1 MANTLTLQAYLDE
14 LNQMLESESATKV
27 VSHCRY
33 ILQHYPQNVD
43 TYRLLGKALLQRG
56 QHEGLKEHFDEAVE
70 VFQRVLTVLPND
82 YEAHICLSEI
92 RAEEN
97 ALDRAI
103 WHLERAYEQMP
114 GNVELQTALR
124 NLYVQRHGEQGSHK
138 IQLTRGALARQYA
151 NGQLYD
157 QALIELR
164 KALEQSPKRIDL
176 QLLLAETLWESHHP
190 VEAGEMAVQV
200 LRKLPNCLAANRIM
214 AQLFLDY
221 ERPSDA
227 QKFLD
232 RIEAVDPY
240 EALEVVRPGV
250 EPPQNMYLLE
260 RLDYSAKVVGAL
272 STQTPDWVEELGD
285 LDSFGTMEDAFIQP
299 APTPA
304 PPPQPEAGPDRIDTE
319 AVFGNQPTGPAA
331 QVPDWFANLGLPTS
345 TPPQAEMPAA
355 PAEPDGI
362 PDWFNELV
370 QSEPATAVT
379 EPKQQFADEIPSFDE
394 LTKPDASTEA
404 PLDMGWM
411 LNEAEEDI
419 PYFQDLTQPEAA
431 PEAPL

>member
-14 LNQMLESESATKV
+14 LNQMLENESATKV

-124 NLYVQRHGEQGSHK
+124 NLYVQRHGEQGSNK

-260 RLDYSAKVVGAL
+260 RLD
-272 STQTPDWVEELGD
+272 
-285 LDSFGTMEDAFIQP
+285 
-299 APTPA
+299 
-304 PPPQPEAGPDRIDTE
+304 
-319 AVFGNQPTGPAA
+319 
-331 QVPDWFANLGLPTS
+331 
-345 TPPQAEMPAA
+345 
-355 PAEPDGI
+355 
-362 PDWFNELV
+362 
-370 QSEPATAVT
+370 
-379 EPKQQFADEIPSFDE
+379 
-394 LTKPDASTEA
+394 
-404 PLDMGWM
+404 
-411 LNEAEEDI
+411 
-419 PYFQDLTQPEAA
+419 
-431 PEAPL
+431 